1 MADVA
6 ATAPTNEMTDA
17 ILDNGEEEDS
27 EILLMKQRVEEME
40 REAKKLRELQAAAE
54 KAEQSAAGSEGTPME
69 TEEEKAASDGRSVYV
84 GNVDYA
90 ATPEEIQQHF
100 QACGTINRV
109 TILCDKFTGHPK
121 GYAYVEFAEPE
132 HVDAA
137 LAMDN
142 SLFRGRL
149 IKAAS
154 APVTSRNGTTLPPY
168 NTTYYFDQLIDHNNP
183 SLGTFQQRYW
193 HTYELYE
200 TAYTGYLTNNTLN
213 DQIAQAQSGAAIVLE
228 HRFYGLSNPYPDLSV
243 KSLQVH
249 TIQQAIDDL
258 DYFAKNVVL
267 PQPDG
272 ANVKPGQA
280 PWVRIGASYSG
291 ALTSFMMTNKPGL
304 FQAGY
309 ASSAV
314 SESITRSSDFYGYF
328 TPIREG
334 MATNCSADVQAVIA
348 HIDSVFTSKNQ
359 ESINTLLAM
368 FNMTA
373 LAPHL
378 DDAAGSLSL
387 PPPATELS
395 FSFATRSKSSK
406 SASAKGWGLSNAL
419 KAWSSF
425 WVNEYYLKLCGDS
438 DVEYWTDTSIDNA
451 GRSWF
456 WIVCNE
462 VGLLAEG
469 APKGTPTL
477 ASRLIQ
483 PLYDERQCTY
493 MFPDQ
498 FKSLG
503 DLPVPNVDATNKAT
517 SSSPTVTVTRG
528 KSAEGTHFEST
539 PGQPIAISDG
549 FHCSDLSTA
558 NGAADATVISVQ
570 KAGLAS
576 IAGWLAEWKPS

>member
-1 MADVA
+1 MAFPSLQKLAIAALLVA
-6 ATAPTNEMTDA
+6 AALE
-17 ILDNGEEEDS
+17 G
-27 EILLMKQRVEEME
+27 
-40 REAKKLRELQAAAE
+40 AAA
-54 KAEQSAAGSEGTPME
+54 KIARR
-69 TEEEKAASDGRSVYV
+69 SDGRIHANMPPRPSVPIV
-84 GNVDYA
+84 EIETA
-90 ATPEEIQQHF
+90 A
-100 QACGTINRV
+100 
-109 TILCDKFTGHPK
+109 
-121 GYAYVEFAEPE
+121 
-132 HVDAA
+132 
-137 LAMDN
+137 
-142 SLFRGRL
+142 
-149 IKAAS
+149 

-168 NTTYYFDQLIDHNNP
+168 STTYYFDQLIDHNNP

-193 HTYELYE
+193 HTYEFYE
-200 TAYTGYLTNNTLN
+200 TGGPIVLFTPGEANAAPYTGYLTNRTVNG
-213 DQIAQAQSGAAIVLE
+213 QIAQAQSGAAIVLE

-258 DYFAKNVVL
+258 EYFAKNAVL

-280 PWVRIGASYSG
+280 PWVLIGGSYSG
-291 ALTSFMMTNKPGL
+291 ALTSFAMTNKPGL

-314 SESITRSSDFYGYF
+314 VESIVDFYGYF

-334 MATNCSADVQAVIA
+334 MAKNCSADVQAVIA
-348 HIDSVFTSKNQ
+348 HIDSVFSSKNQ
-359 ESINTLLAM
+359 KSINSLLAM
-368 FNMTA
+368 FNMTP
-373 LAPHL
+373 LASHL
-378 DDAAGSLSL
+378 DDAAGALRNNLWDWQSLSPTAGYGTFFQFCDAL
-387 PPPATELS
+387 EV
-395 FSFATRSKSSK
+395 KNGK
-406 SASAKGWGLSNAL
+406 SASAKGWGLNNAL
-419 KAWSSF
+419 QAWSSF
-425 WVNEYYLKLCGDS
+425 WVNEYYPNLCGDLDIVS
-438 DVEYWTDTSIDNA
+438 CLGSYDPTQEYWTNTSIDNA

-462 VGLLAEG
+462 VGFFQEG

-477 ASRLIQ
+477 VSRLVQ
-483 PLYDERQCTY
+483 PPYDERQCTY

-498 FKSLG
+498 FKDLG
-503 DLPVPNVDATNKAT
+503 HLPVPDVDATNKAYDGWFT
-517 SSSPTVTVTRG
+517 TTQNLFFANGHRDPWRDAT

-558 NGAADATVISVQ
+558 NGAADATVIGVQ